1 MLKGIQQS
9 GPQVALDLKEPAAA
23 APPIQIVC
31 VHQGYELYGS
41 DRVFVE
47 AVAGFRKALPHARI
61 TVLLPQDGP
70 IVQQL
75 EQSQCT
81 IMVGKLW
88 VLRRRHLRTLLLAAP
103 VTFTS
108 RLFDAFGVMRKADI
122 LYISTVVV
130 LNFMIAARYHRNAI
144 VHVHEIPGP
153 LLMPFFRGLLR
164 FARARTVFNS
174 NASRRAYGL
183 AQLAS
188 SVVHNGYR
196 PSAPPMFSD
205 YDGRRPLNLL
215 MIGRISFAKGQDL
228 LIAAI
233 ARLPPELR
241 AKLQVRIVGSTFEDD
256 PFEGTMMERV
266 ASLGLADCIVFEPF
280 NPDPTS
286 VYAWSDVLVIP
297 SRVIESFG
305 LVAIEAMAYG
315 KGVVAAAQGGLT
327 EIVVDRQTGW
337 LFPAGDVDALQAS
350 LVEAITMP
358 ALVRERGRAGSLR
371 FEAQFHND
379 HAARALSEIIEAAWR
394 RARSGLADGG

>member
-1 MLKGIQQS
+1 MSKGMQLG
-9 GPQVALDLKEPAAA
+9 GPQVALDLKELPAA
-23 APPIQIVC
+23 APPIQVVC

-47 AVAGFRKALPHARI
+47 AVAGFRKALPQAEI

-75 EQSQCT
+75 QQSQCK
-81 IMVGKLW
+81 ILIGKLW

-108 RLFDAFGVMRKADI
+108 RLVDAFGLMRQADI

-153 LLMPFFRGLLR
+153 LLMPFFRGLVR

-174 NASRRAYGL
+174 TASRRAYGL
-183 AQLAS
+183 TQLAS

-205 YDGRRPLNLL
+205 YDGTRPLNLL

-233 ARLPPELR
+233 ARLPPKLR
-241 AKLQVRIVGSTFEDD
+241 ARLRVRIVGSTFEDD
-256 PFEGTMMERV
+256 PFEGTMVERV
-266 ASLGLADCIVFEPF
+266 ASLGLADCIAFEPF
-280 NPDPTS
+280 EPDPTS
-286 VYAWSDVLVIP
+286 IYAWSDVLVIP

-315 KGVVAAAQGGLT
+315 KGVIAAAQGGLM

-337 LFPAGDVDALQAS
+337 LFPAENVEALEAS
-350 LVEAITMP
+350 LVEAITIP
-358 ALVRERGRAGSLR
+358 SLVRERGRAGSLR

-379 HAARALSEIIEAAWR
+379 HAARALSEIIAAAGR
-394 RARSGLADGG
+394 RARLGPAA

>member
-1 MLKGIQQS
+1 MSKGMQLG
-9 GPQVALDLKEPAAA
+9 GPQVALDLKELPAA
-23 APPIQIVC
+23 APPIQVVC

-47 AVAGFRKALPHARI
+47 AVAGFRKALPQAEI

-75 EQSQCT
+75 QQSQCK
-81 IMVGKLW
+81 ILIGKLW

-108 RLFDAFGVMRKADI
+108 RLVDAFGLMRQADI

-153 LLMPFFRGLLR
+153 LLMPFFRGLVR

-183 AQLAS
+183 TQLAS

-205 YDGRRPLNLL
+205 YDGTRPLNLL

-233 ARLPPELR
+233 ARLPPKLR
-241 AKLQVRIVGSTFEDD
+241 ARLRVRIVGSTFEDD
-256 PFEGTMMERV
+256 PFEGTMVERV
-266 ASLGLADCIVFEPF
+266 ASLGLADCIAFEPF
-280 NPDPTS
+280 EPDPTS
-286 VYAWSDVLVIP
+286 IYAWSDVLVIP

-315 KGVVAAAQGGLT
+315 KGVIAAAQGGLM

-337 LFPAGDVDALQAS
+337 LFPAENVEALEAS
-350 LVEAITMP
+350 LVEAITIP
-358 ALVRERGRAGSLR
+358 SLVRERGRAGSLR

-379 HAARALSEIIEAAWR
+379 HAARALSEIIAAAGR
-394 RARSGLADGG
+394 RARLGPAA